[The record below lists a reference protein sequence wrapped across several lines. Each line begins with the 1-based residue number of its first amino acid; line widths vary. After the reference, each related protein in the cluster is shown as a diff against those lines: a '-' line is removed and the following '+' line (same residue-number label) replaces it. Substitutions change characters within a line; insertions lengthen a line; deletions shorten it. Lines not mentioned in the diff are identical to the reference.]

1 MTDTPRVETQVL
13 EAILE
18 GHATRLE
25 ELLSLLERR
34 PQQALALYEALGQ
47 MRELI
52 RPSVRRTAPL
62 TRT

>member
-1 MTDTPRVETQVL
+1 ML

-18 GHATRLE
+18 GYSTRLE
-25 ELLSLLERR
+25 ELLPLLDRA
-34 PQQALALYEALGQ
+34 PQQALALYEALGE

-52 RPSVRRTAPL
+52 RPSVRRAAPL